1 MVTISGIKGRLLEA
15 EVWTLGAQMGHTK
28 ISVSYEVKQAMSY
41 VSTELKEVVQ
51 AKYRNLEARESKYR

>member
-1 MVTISGIKGRLLEA
+1 
-15 EVWTLGAQMGHTK
+15 MGCTK
-28 ISVSYEVKQAMSY
+28 ISVSSEVKQTMGY

>member
-1 MVTISGIKGRLLEA
+1 
-15 EVWTLGAQMGHTK
+15 MGHTK
-28 ISVSYEVKQAMSY
+28 ISVSYDVKQAMGY

>member
-1 MVTISGIKGRLLEA
+1 
-15 EVWTLGAQMGHTK
+15 MGHTK

>member
-1 MVTISGIKGRLLEA
+1 MVTISGIKGRLLEV